1 MYCNR
6 DKLIP
11 GENQRQI
18 LLEYGLERSIRMK
31 KLSIILALIL
41 VLNCFSMSA
50 MANYESSKEPA
61 ENNTDQVGPI
71 SYIFETTEC
80 SFPVNPYA
88 RVVGYNNITTGGIVK
103 VVQSILACC
112 SLVYDK
118 SEYNP
123 TSIDGIFGNNTY
135 TAIYYF
141 QSDHNIEPDGTV
153 RLTTWISLKGVYDE
167 MRLVLPMSDAELA
180 AMEIG

>member
-1 MYCNR
+1 
-6 DKLIP
+6 
-11 GENQRQI
+11 
-18 LLEYGLERSIRMK
+18 MK

-71 SYIFETTEC
+71 SYIFETTEG

-103 VVQSILACC
+103 VVQSILACYHKYN
-112 SLVYDK
+112 SLCDCDP
-118 SEYNP
+118 EG
-123 TSIDGIFGNNTY
+123 IDGTFGPKTY
-135 TAIYYF
+135 DAVREF
-141 QSDHNIEPDGTV
+141 QAYKDLSVDGV
-153 RLTTWISLKGVYDE
+153 VGLNTWISLKGVYDE
-167 MRLVLPMSDAELA
+167 MRLVLPMSDDELA
-180 AMEIG
+180 AMQIG